1 MALNAEINSVSCWRE
16 KGTFGNGTCP
26 ELTTLIHCRHCSV
39 YTSAGRHRLDQELPP
54 GYLEERTVVM
64 AQQKETAKTEMLSVI
79 IFRLMNELL
88 ALKTMIFQ
96 EAAEK
101 SVVHTIP
108 LRVNRVFRG
117 LVNINGELL
126 LCVSVAD
133 LLDLTGAVESEPP
146 RTAYERMVVIRK
158 DGNRFVFPVDEI
170 LGVYRIAS
178 EDVRDLPATLSR
190 SARALSS
197 GIFTMNGQTV
207 GLLDEDQFFPALAR
221 SLTS

>member
-1 MALNAEINSVSCWRE
+1 
-16 KGTFGNGTCP
+16 
-26 ELTTLIHCRHCSV
+26 
-39 YTSAGRHRLDQELPP
+39 
-54 GYLEERTVVM
+54 M
-64 AQQKETAKTEMLSVI
+64 AQQKETAKTETLSVI

-88 ALKTMIFQ
+88 ALKTVIFQ

-133 LLDLTGAVESEPP
+133 LLDLTGDAMGEAP
-146 RTAYERMVVIRK
+146 RKAYERMVVIRK
-158 DGNRFVFPVDEI
+158 DGKRLVFPVDEI
-170 LGVYRIAS
+170 LGVHRISS

-190 SARALSS
+190 SARALSK
-197 GIFTMNGQTV
+197 GIFTINGQTV
-207 GLLDEDQFFPALAR
+207 GLLDEDQFIPALNR